1 MDQRAFIRDLI
12 GRPWERGATGPD
24 AWDCGS
30 LTAHVQRQLF
40 GRTLPVTMADYAGLT
55 SAEALRQALLDVD
68 IATVWPARPK
78 GEKWAHGDVIVLR
91 RGAFCHVGTWLKIAR
106 PGRLLH
112 AARHEGVRLQDRVS
126 LLAQGWSSVEACRP
140 GGAA

>member
-1 MDQRAFIRDLI
+1 MDQRAFIANLI
-12 GRPWERGATGPD
+12 GMPWERGAVGPD

-30 LTAHVQRQLF
+30 LTAHVQQQMFTRH
-40 GRTLPVTMADYAGLT
+40 LPVTMADYAGLT

-68 IATVWPARPK
+68 IAAVWPARPVK
-78 GEKWAHGDVIVLR
+78 AKWEHGDVIVLR
-91 RGAFCHVGTWLKIAR
+91 RGAFCHVGTWLKIGR

-112 AARHEGVRLQDRVS
+112 AARHQGVMLQDRVS

-140 GGAA
+140 GGEA

>member
-1 MDQRAFIRDLI
+1 MDQLAFIRGLI
-12 GRPWERGATGPD
+12 GLRWERGATGPD

-30 LTAHVQRQLF
+30 LTAHVQRELF
-40 GRTLPVTMADYAGLT
+40 GRTLPVTMADYTGLT

-68 IATVWPARPK
+68 ITSAWPARPE
-78 GEKWAHGDVIVLR
+78 GAGWEHGDVIVLR
-91 RGAFCHVGTWLKIAR
+91 RGAFCHVGTWLKVAR

-112 AARHEGVRLQDRVS
+112 AARHQGVMLQDRVS